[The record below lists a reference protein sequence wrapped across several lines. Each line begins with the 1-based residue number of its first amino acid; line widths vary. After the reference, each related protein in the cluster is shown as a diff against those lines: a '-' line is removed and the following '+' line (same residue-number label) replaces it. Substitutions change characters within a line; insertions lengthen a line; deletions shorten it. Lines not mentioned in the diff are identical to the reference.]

1 MKLTCFPTLF
11 IYLTK
16 YINKNGFPFISEL
29 RQINWQAIHTFITI
43 AGIFLAIYK
52 HLFVR

>member
-16 YINKNGFPFISEL
+16 YINKNGFPFIADL
-29 RQINWQAIHTFITI
+29 YQINWQAIYTFII
-43 AGIFLAIYK
+43 IVGILAI
-52 HLFVR
+52 

>member
-29 RQINWQAIHTFITI
+29 CQINWQAIHTFRTTV
-43 AGIFLAIYK
+43 GIFLAICK
-52 HLFVR
+52 HLFAH